1 MAAAALA
8 VATTALIVPTPT
20 PAAAATWTPPEGLP
34 AGFPAPPSNLDST
47 NFSFSPRVAKKG
59 DIVTIN
65 GTGFINLLKVWS
77 GYSTQG
83 SLVGVGTCTQT
94 STSCQVRVGAPDG
107 WQGWIVLGANP
118 GGVEVGPYDALA
130 VLPSGPVATVPG
142 APTNVSAVGGKG
154 QATVSWNAPGSDGG
168 AAISAYLVSA
178 FVDGVFKTVKSF
190 PATSTTAVFTGL
202 DNGVAV
208 TFSVSAQNSKGQGAS
223 SPVSSPVI
231 PPFTS
236 LAAAVNRQ
244 ALDLLGRAPTAAESS
259 AGVARLLAGDDPGEL
274 VADHRRSSDATTHVD
289 PTTRL
294 YFAYLQRVPDRSGLQ
309 FWVGRKRNGTT
320 LSKISDT
327 FAQSGEFRRKY
338 GSLTNRQY
346 VTRIY
351 TDVLGRSA
359 DPSGVDFWTR
369 QLDLGRRTRGSVMV
383 GFSESNEYRTKQAES
398 TDVSVVYIF
407 LLERSPT
414 TAEASA
420 WVTRQRAGTT
430 RAVLAAEVLASDE
443 FAERIGG

>member
-8 VATTALIVPTPT
+8 VAATALIVPTPT

-34 AGFPAPPSNLDST
+34 AGFPTPPSNLNST
-47 NFSFSPRVAKKG
+47 NFSFSPRIAQKG

-83 SLVGVGTCTQT
+83 SLSGVGTCTQT

-154 QATVSWNAPGSDGG
+154 QATVSWNAPASDGG

-178 FVDGVFKTVKSF
+178 FVGGVFKTVKSF
-190 PATSTTAVFTGL
+190 PSTSTTAVFTGL

-208 TFSVSAQNSKGQGAS
+208 TFRVSAQNSKGQGAS
-223 SPVSSPVI
+223 SATSPPVI

-244 ALDLLGRAPTAAESS
+244 ALDLLGRAPTAAEST

-338 GSLTNRQY
+338 GSLTNRQF
-346 VTRIY
+346 VTLIY
-351 TDVLGRSA
+351 TDVLGRTA
-359 DPSGVDFWTR
+359 DAAGVNFWTGRLDR
-369 QLDLGRRTRGSVMV
+369 QVTTRGQVMV
-383 GFSESNEYRTKQAES
+383 GFSESNEYKRKKAVDVDVAVTWISLLQATPTSAEFA
-398 TDVSVVYIF
+398 DAVDD
-407 LLERSPT
+407 LEGGLALEDFATGILR
-414 TAEASA
+414 
-420 WVTRQRAGTT
+420 TT
-430 RAVLAAEVLASDE
+430 RYANR
-443 FAERIGG
+443 F